1 MSIEQEISDAIEK
14 NLPSMLGTKL
24 RERLEQADKDAAELG
39 QFKKLHVTQGDQ
51 NQRLRDQVSALQE
64 QLNQHKALD
73 IRENEVAARERDA
86 EIAGLKVQLNA
97 EQRMSQYARDVAMG
111 LVRNVEYRKSV
122 FENGMTPISQNGC
135 VMQQPHNSNSGETN
149 SAT

>member
-14 NLPSMLGTKL
+14 NLPNMLGTKL
-24 RERLEQADKDAAELG
+24 RERLEQADKDALD
-39 QFKKLHVTQGDQ
+39 L
-51 NQRLRDQVSALQE
+51 QRLRDKYAEKSESAKTLTAERDAAKE